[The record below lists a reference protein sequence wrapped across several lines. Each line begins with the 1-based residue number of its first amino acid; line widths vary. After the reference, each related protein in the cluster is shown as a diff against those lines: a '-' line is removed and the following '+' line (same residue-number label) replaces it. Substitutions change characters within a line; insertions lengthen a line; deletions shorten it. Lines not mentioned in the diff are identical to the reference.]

1 MQYKPIVLGPCP
13 PIARKPHMAQIHNSS
28 MAFALLKAHYNP
40 LREEFWLI
48 TLNTCLKEIGTSM
61 ISRGTLNFCL
71 VHPRDL
77 FREALVANAYAL
89 IIAHNHPSLNLQP
102 TPEDL
107 ELTKKLTTIAEI
119 IEIPII
125 DHIIFSDENYFSF
138 KENNLI

>member
-1 MQYKPIVLGPCP
+1 MRVEQCP
-13 PIARKPHMAQIHNSS
+13 RIARKPHMAQIHNSS
-28 MAFALLKAHYNP
+28 IAFSILKGRYNP

-48 TLNTCLKEIGTSM
+48 TLNTCLQEISTTM

-77 FREALVANAYAL
+77 FREALVANAYAM

-107 ELTKKLTTIAEI
+107 ELTKKLTLIAGI

>member
-1 MQYKPIVLGPCP
+1 
-13 PIARKPHMAQIHNSS
+13 
-28 MAFALLKAHYNP
+28 
-40 LREEFWLI
+40 
-48 TLNTCLKEIGTSM
+48 M

-102 TPEDL
+102 TAEDI
-107 ELTKKLTTIAEI
+107 ELTKKLTLIAGI

-125 DHIIFSDENYFSF
+125 DHLIFSDENYFSF

>member
-1 MQYKPIVLGPCP
+1 
-13 PIARKPHMAQIHNSS
+13 
-28 MAFALLKAHYNP
+28 MAFKLLKDRYNP

-48 TLNTCLKEIGTSM
+48 TLNTCLKEISTVM

-77 FREALVANAYAL
+77 FREAILANAYAI
-89 IIAHNHPSLNLQP
+89 IIAHNHPSQLLEP

-107 ELTKKLTTIAEI
+107 ELTKKLSTIAGL

-125 DHIIFSDENYFSF
+125 DHIIFSDKNYFSF